1 MDPGFGLTP
10 VSASVQSPLSS
21 PAFPVPPEML
31 HWEYFYASLGQVP
44 VAGFD
49 EAGRGP
55 LAGPVVA
62 AAVILP
68 PEDCYPVALRDSKQL
83 TPARREAAFE
93 FLQDLPGSAIGVGII
108 GAEEIDRINILEATR
123 KAMLYALN
131 ALPVLP
137 AALLIDAL
145 FLPGTDIPQRSLV
158 RGEEASVSIAA
169 ASIIAKVT
177 RDRLMIEADR
187 RYPAYGFARHKGYGT
202 RLHLAALAEY
212 GPTPIH
218 RRSFRPVRECSLR

>member
-1 MDPGFGLTP
+1 
-10 VSASVQSPLSS
+10 
-21 PAFPVPPEML
+21 ML
-31 HWEYFYASLGQVP
+31 QWEYLYASLGQVP

-68 PEDCYPVALRDSKQL
+68 PESCYPVALRDSKQL

-93 FLQDLPGSAIGVGII
+93 FLQDLPGSAIGVGIV
-108 GAEEIDRINILEATR
+108 GPEEIDRINILKATR
-123 KAMLYALN
+123 KAMFCALN
-131 ALPVLP
+131 DLPVTP

-145 FLPGTDIPQRSLV
+145 FLPGTDIPQRSLI

-177 RDRLMIEADR
+177 RDRIMVEADR
-187 RYPAYGFARHKGYGT
+187 LYPAYGFARHKGYGT
-202 RLHLAALAEY
+202 RLHLAALAER

-218 RRSFRPVRECSLR
+218 RRSFRPVRECFSA